1 MMSWVRNRSVNPWQ
15 LLAGILLGAFGAVA
29 GPPAAEAA
37 ELRRALPAQ
46 PGANDGAVV
55 AVLTDT
61 NDLFLEA
68 KPLKGE
74 GLLAFCRRLCLGE
87 EVAQTVREVN
97 GNPRRLLA
105 GVWYRVPLELLAPLQ
120 RRRVLKTF
128 FPADQHHVEGWKHQ
142 VGSYD
147 GLPDETLWRIAH
159 RFTGRGE
166 NYRSLRE
173 ANSLKD
179 NTVYRGQKLLIPSRL
194 LLGAFRQE
202 LAARQGGEP
211 GREIPTQPITAQA
224 LSGTSSAYQL
234 KYGKDGEGEYAVYR
248 LKPGEALYSSVVV
261 RFTGRIYG
269 ADVNSLA
276 ADIAARNGIDDV
288 TDMPIGFPV
297 KIPFDVLQPEFLPV
311 GNPRRVEYEA
321 SLRASGRFTNP
332 VRSLDLQGIT
342 VILDAGH
349 GGKDV
354 GTSKQGVWESVYVYD
369 IMVRLKR
376 YLETQT
382 SAEVYATT
390 RNGDRFEVIEKD
402 VLPFVTGHSVLTT
415 PKYSLKQDSRVGVNL
430 RWYLANSHY
439 RRAMARGQKPENVI
453 FISIHADSLHPS
465 IRGAMAYIPDA
476 NLRKG
481 SFERTGT
488 VYTSRKEVK
497 EKPRVSYSFRQRTK
511 SEGLSRQLAEKVIRG
526 FRRRGLAVHPDQPV
540 RQKIYRG
547 KRPWV
552 PAVLRYNAVPA
563 ELLLEVSNLAND
575 QDRKLLTTRSFRE
588 QAALA
593 VADGILDYYGFASGA
608 SEPTS
613 KQTAR

>member
-1 MMSWVRNRSVNPWQ
+1 MV
-15 LLAGILLGAFGAVA
+15 LLGSVA
-29 GPPAAEAA
+29 KPSPAGAA

-46 PGANDGAVV
+46 PGTNDWAVV

-61 NDLFLEA
+61 NELFLEA

-87 EVAQTVREVN
+87 EVAPAVRAAN
-97 GNPRRLLA
+97 GDPRKLLA
-105 GVWYRVPLELLAPLQ
+105 EVWYRVPLDLLAPQQ

-128 FPADQHHVEGWKHQ
+128 FPADLPQAEGWRHQ

-166 NYRSLRE
+166 NYRSIRE
-173 ANSLKD
+173 ANRLKD
-179 NTVYRGQKLLIPSRL
+179 NTVFRGQKLLIPSGL

-202 LAARQGGEP
+202 LAAQIGGDPGGE
-211 GREIPTQPITAQA
+211 IPVQPMTAQA
-224 LSGTSSAYQL
+224 LQAPNVAYQL
-234 KYGKDGEGEYAVYR
+234 KYGKDGQGEYAIYR

-269 ADVNSLA
+269 SDVNSLA

-288 TDMPIGFPV
+288 TDMPIGYPV

-311 GNPRRVEYEA
+311 GSPRRVEYEA

-332 VRSLDLQGIT
+332 VRSRDLQGIT

-382 SAEVYATT
+382 AAEVFATT
-390 RNGDRFEVIEKD
+390 RNGDRFEVMEKD
-402 VLPFVTGHSVLTT
+402 VLPFVTGHSVLTN
-415 PKYSLKQDSRVGVNL
+415 PKYSLQQDSRVGVNL

-439 RRAMARGQKPENVI
+439 RKAIASGSKPENVI

-488 VYTSRKEVK
+488 VYTSRKEVQ
-497 EKPRVSYSFRQRTK
+497 EKPRVAYSFRQRTK

-526 FRRRGLAVHPDQPV
+526 FRRRNLAVHPDQPV

-563 ELLLEVSNLAND
+563 TLLLEVSNLAND
-575 QDRKLLTTRSFRE
+575 QDRRLLTSRSFRE
-588 QAALA
+588 QAAQA
-593 VADGILDYYGFASGA
+593 VADGILDYYGFSRDAG
-608 SEPTS
+608 EQVS